1 MALLR
6 PPTEDRFAGRG
17 HLIQAADRRCERRV
31 AQRLRVGFGKLRK
44 LEEQNFAL
52 LIVDARMPH
61 MDGPRFIR
69 TVRAN
74 PATAGIMIFGMTAAT
89 ELEDLR
95 ALEEAGADR
104 LIKKPFRMPNLRQAI
119 RDALGS
125 AEG

>member
-1 MALLR
+1 MNILIV
-6 PPTEDRFAGRG
+6 EDDPSLSEVLTIVARREGHDPFVAFNGRE
-17 HLIQAADRRCERRV
+17 A
-31 AQRLRVGFGKLRK
+31 LRK
-44 LEEQNFAL
+44 LEEQDFAL

-74 PATAGIMIFGMTAAT
+74 PATANITIFGMTAAT
-89 ELEDLR
+89 EVEDLR

-119 RDALGS
+119 REALGPN
-125 AEG
+125 EG